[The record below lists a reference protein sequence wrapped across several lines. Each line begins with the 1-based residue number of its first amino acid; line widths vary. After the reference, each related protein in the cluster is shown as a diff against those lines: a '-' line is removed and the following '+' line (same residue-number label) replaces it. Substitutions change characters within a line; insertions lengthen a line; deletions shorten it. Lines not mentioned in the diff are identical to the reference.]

1 MIYVGHSQLNK
12 QAAAAA
18 GRRNYEGQHSIQIK
32 SGSYIGQIN
41 VLGSESVRIP
51 RSSVRK

>member
-12 QAAAAA
+12 QAA
-18 GRRNYEGQHSIQIK
+18 GRRNYEGKHSIQIK